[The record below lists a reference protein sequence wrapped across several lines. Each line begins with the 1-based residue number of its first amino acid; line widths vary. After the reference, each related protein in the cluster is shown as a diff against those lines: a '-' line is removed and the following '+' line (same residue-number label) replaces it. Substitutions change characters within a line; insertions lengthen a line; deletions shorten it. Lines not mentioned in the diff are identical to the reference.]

1 MSDIE
6 NEQETPV
13 SEVLEQNEGSQQ
25 SEDSADSVTNEDVK
39 SSPEP
44 EVVTMTREEYDN
56 SSKKIKEIAKRQA
69 RRDAAEEYEGKMAEF
84 KVSPSAQTATPTQ
97 SYQQAPAAD
106 QVWDEYLGYI
116 HKDTSSEQKTQM
128 IIEAVNSMQNPSP
141 QQPVQQPK
149 AVPGSANANAI
160 QASRRLEDQLI
171 SCDVE
176 HNDFKDVVS
185 SLNLGNEALPMFEA
199 AATAP
204 DGIELIYDMA
214 KNNPS
219 DLIKIARLSPMDQQ
233 YKMWNMQ
240 KERVNSLK
248 KVSSASP
255 QPEPLETNGS
265 VNKNYADLSLSE
277 RRRMEMQKQWDK

>member
-6 NEQETPV
+6 NEQEAPV

-25 SEDSADSVTNEDVK
+25 SDDNTDSVTNEDVK

-69 RRDAAEEYEGKMAEF
+69 RRDAAEEYESKMAEF
-84 KVSPSAQTATPTQ
+84 KASPSAQTATPAQ

-128 IIEAVNSMQNPSP
+128 IIEAVNSMQNPAP
-141 QQPVQQPK
+141 QQPVQQTQ

-233 YKMWNMQ
+233 YKMWDMQ
-240 KERVNSLK
+240 KERVNSPK